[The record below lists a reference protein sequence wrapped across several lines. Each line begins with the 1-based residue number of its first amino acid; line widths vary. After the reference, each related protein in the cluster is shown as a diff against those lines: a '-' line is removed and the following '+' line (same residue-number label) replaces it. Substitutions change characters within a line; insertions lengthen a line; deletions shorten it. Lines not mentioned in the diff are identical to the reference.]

1 MLMTKLKTVAGI
13 LLVVGLGVT
22 GAGVLAQREP
32 EAGRRAAHEVAAPR
46 MKYEI
51 RIWKDGEATGE
62 PLVVEEADGAELSIT
77 TPNER
82 ILISPRRQSVP
93 GPVIIERGRPPGVRG
108 QGLPEA
114 VRVAPAPAT
123 EQERRL
129 AEVERKLDQLLLQ
142 QSRGRETPRAHLIPA
157 GMRAF
162 TISTPGVTS
171 GVAGLIRPGNKVDVL
186 LTSQDNG
193 GPLTTTLMKD
203 VKILAVDLRIDA
215 PAENR
220 INPNQLTSVTLLVT
234 PDQAKMLALG
244 QTKGILHL
252 SLRGTEANQPAVPR
266 P

>member
-1 MLMTKLKTVAGI
+1 MTKLKTVAGI
-13 LLVVGLGVT
+13 LLAVGLGVT

-32 EAGRRAAHEVAAPR
+32 EAGRRAAHAVAAPR

-77 TPNER
+77 TPDER
-82 ILISPRRQSVP
+82 ILISPRPRSVP

-114 VRVAPAPAT
+114 VRVAPAPST

-142 QSRGRETPRAHLIPA
+142 QSRGRETSLAHSIPA
-157 GMRAF
+157 RMRAF
-162 TISTPGVTS
+162 TISMSGVAS

-186 LTSQDNG
+186 LTSQGNG
-193 GPLTTTLMKD
+193 GPLTTTLMED

-220 INPNQLTSVTLLVT
+220 VDPNQLTSVTLLVT
-234 PDQAKMLALG
+234 PDQANKLALARI
-244 QTKGILHL
+244 KGTLDL
-252 SLRGTEANQPAVPR
+252 SLRGSEGNQPADPR